1 MPRLTTKLPVS
12 ECLIRLA
19 KPAEDVP
26 SNIKS
31 IIDKRFGAY
40 FLPEGESNFGTNIH
54 TKVNGSEFEIQT
66 KGWRKSGSKVTPS
79 RRKYARFTGNV
90 SEDESGGAVIEYQFQ
105 NNDTLVSYIVLSLGW
120 VLSLVLLL
128 LAPSRMVQTGLLIVA
143 FAAITVLL
151 ISSDVANRGDI
162 LGFIKV
168 LLEADVALTKEENK

>member
-1 MPRLTTKLPVS
+1 MKLTTNLSVS
-12 ECLIRLA
+12 ECLKRLA

-31 IIDKRFGAY
+31 IIDERYGAY

-54 TKVNGSEFEIQT
+54 TTVNGNDFEILT
-66 KGWRKSGSKVTPS
+66 KGWRKSGSRVIPS
-79 RRKYARFTGNV
+79 RRKYARFTGKV
-90 SEDESGGAVIEYQFQ
+90 SKNESGGTVIEYQFQ
-105 NNDTLVSYIVLSLGW
+105 NSDTLVSYIVLSLGW
-120 VLSLVLLL
+120 ILSLVLLL

-168 LLEADVALTKEENK
+168 LLEADDALTIKEIK